1 MEVSLWLLVAA
12 LLAVKGALATLPT
25 FQHVHTKFQ
34 YKHSFK
40 GPYLINAKGQIPYW
54 THGGSKEELFG
65 LGLNLV
71 QI

>member
-34 YKHSFK
+34 YKQSFK

-54 THGGSKEELFG
+54 THGGSKEKFFD
-65 LGLNLV
+65 LGINLV
-71 QI
+71 QM